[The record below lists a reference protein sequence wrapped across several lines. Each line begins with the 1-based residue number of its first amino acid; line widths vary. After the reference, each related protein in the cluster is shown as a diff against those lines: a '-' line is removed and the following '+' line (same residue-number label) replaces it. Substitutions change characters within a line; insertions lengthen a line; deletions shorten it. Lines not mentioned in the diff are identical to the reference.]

1 MPRKFSSSRALA
13 RATSKLG
20 ALKVNGA
27 VKGGADDVDF
37 DLAFAV
43 TGVGVQG
50 AAKGNAQGL
59 QGGIPRVNST
69 VSASAKNAGPLFQLF
84 GIPAAAAAKLGTLSL
99 SGVAKSGQ
107 DSVDYNLVLDL
118 PGIGGKGS
126 FQGQVVSLSKAP
138 RVTTTLKLDAAQPGP
153 LLAVVGFSGPGADKL
168 GAMSLAGKAN
178 TAPDVINYDLTLDM
192 PGMGGKGAFQGQ
204 VTQLSS
210 KTPQVATN
218 LKLDVAQPG
227 PLLSLAGV
235 TGATAGKL
243 GALGVSG
250 RLDGGVNAM
259 KLNLNVAALGG
270 TATVQGTVAAAKTPA
285 AFDLTIVA
293 NHPNA
298 ATLMTAVL
306 PNFRGGGG
314 NPGTLQAECPCR
326 RRCAQ
331 IRPQQFRPAIRQ

>member
-1 MPRKFSSSRALA
+1 MFQLA
-13 RATSKLG
+13 GFGKSQPGKLG

-84 GIPAAAAAKLGTLSL
+84 GMPAAAAAKLGTLNL

-118 PGIGGKGS
+118 PGIGGKGN

-138 RVTTTLKLDAAQPGP
+138 RVTTTLKFDAAQPGP
-153 LLAVVGFSGPGADKL
+153 LLALVGFSGPGADKL

-204 VTQLSS
+204 VTRS
-210 KTPQVATN
+210 P
-218 LKLDVAQPG
+218 
-227 PLLSLAGV
+227 
-235 TGATAGKL
+235 
-243 GALGVSG
+243 
-250 RLDGGVNAM
+250 
-259 KLNLNVAALGG
+259 
-270 TATVQGTVAAAKTPA
+270 
-285 AFDLTIVA
+285 
-293 NHPNA
+293 
-298 ATLMTAVL
+298 
-306 PNFRGGGG
+306 
-314 NPGTLQAECPCR
+314 R
-326 RRCAQ
+326 RRRRW
-331 IRPQQFRPAIRQ
+331 RPI